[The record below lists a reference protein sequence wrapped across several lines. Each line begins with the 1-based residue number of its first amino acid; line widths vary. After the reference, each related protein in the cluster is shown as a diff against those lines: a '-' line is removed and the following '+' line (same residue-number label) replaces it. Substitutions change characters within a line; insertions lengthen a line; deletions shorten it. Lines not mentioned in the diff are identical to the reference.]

1 MKQYLAAVAVA
12 NAQQRATAEQ
22 QMSQLQAR
30 LHAEE
35 EEAVRAA
42 FHGRCQG
49 RHYLL
54 STAVAAGVFN
64 SPYAEFLGG
73 LPAFEGVAVEQHLRN
88 TRGYLQMPKVCGACT
103 TAHPP
108 VHLATIWRALV
119 LCG

>member
-1 MKQYLAAVAVA
+1 MKQYLAAVARA
-12 NAQQRATAEQ
+12 NAQQRATAEL

-30 LHAEE
+30 LQAEE
-35 EEAVRAA
+35 EEGVRTA

-54 STAVAAGVFN
+54 STAVAPGVFN

-73 LPAFEGVAVEQHLRN
+73 LPAFEGVPVEQHLRN
-88 TRGYLQMPKVCGACT
+88 TRANLQMPKVWGACT
-103 TAHPP
+103 TARPP
-108 VHLATIWRALV
+108 SHMTILGGMLA